1 MNGKY
6 RISSR
11 TWFGIAFCIGIPLAV
26 FGEPASQRIHINGIN
41 RVVHKNWLGVPRSAD
56 YTVYWDVYAQ
66 NPSGWSAVDPD
77 VFERF
82 RLTAQS
88 GAEVRQTE
96 TKGNFATIP
105 FRAGQ
110 KVVFVVEGMAG
121 ARSVSVSDTAC
132 AVTGKPA
139 GSASMVSPSRL
150 SSQGP
155 SEKSKWHYWFP
166 LNGRIPL
173 ALIGKGQIFDMSSNA
188 GKFAFHM
195 IWDFFLAGLGVWILF
210 CSRRLRLNRVF
221 PLDKNT
227 LVFQGLDDNYRNR
240 ESKSFRNILNDWREK
255 GAPAVPDLLDRI
267 DKTSWREY
275 PTVRIIKAGLHKHEK
290 IKNVT
295 GIELMREIDRSM
307 ENRAASELEQMKRKT
322 FVEWLWNLGTLAPL
336 LGLFGTVTGI
346 SQSFGTLA
354 LLQEDISQKELM
366 NKLAGGI
373 HEALWT
379 TIEGLIVGIC
389 FMLLYYY
396 YQTKLNWIYSKWED
410 MYVYVSEKL

>member
-1 MNGKY
+1 M
-6 RISSR
+6 
-11 TWFGIAFCIGIPLAV
+11 AFADA
-26 FGEPASQRIHINGIN
+26 ASQRIHINGIN
-41 RVVHKNWLGVPRSAD
+41 RVVHKNWLGIPKSAD
-56 YTVYWDVYAQ
+56 YTVYWDVYQ
-66 NPSGWSAVDPD
+66 RNPSGWVAVDPD

-82 RLTAQS
+82 RVTVGS
-88 GAEVRQTE
+88 GTDVRLFE
-96 TKGNFATIP
+96 AKGNYTTVP
-105 FRAGQ
+105 GCRAGQ
-110 KVVFVVEGMAG
+110 RIVFVVEGMEGERVLA
-121 ARSVSVSDTAC
+121 VSDTAW

-139 GSASMVSPSRL
+139 GRVSLSPAARFSA
-150 SSQGP
+150 QGP
-155 SEKSKWHYWFP
+155 IESSKWHYWFP

-173 ALIGKGQIFDMSSNA
+173 AAIGKGKIFDQSSDA
-188 GKFAFHM
+188 GKFSFHM
-195 IWDFFLAGLGVWILF
+195 IWNFFLGGLVVWMIF
-210 CSRRLRLNRVF
+210 CHGRLRLNRIF

-227 LVFQGLDDNYRNR
+227 LIFHGLDENYKNR
-240 ESKSFRNILNDWREK
+240 ESRNFRNILNDWRDK
-255 GAPAVPDLLDRI
+255 GAAVVPDLLDRI
-267 DKTSWREY
+267 DKASWREY
-275 PTVRIIKAGLHKHEK
+275 PTVRIVKTGLNKHEK
-290 IKNVT
+290 IKSVT

-346 SQSFGTLA
+346 SQSFGVLA
-354 LLQEDISQKELM
+354 LLEEDISQKELM

-410 MYVYVSEKL
+410 LYVYISEKL